1 MPQIKIRGINENQI
15 CEISEKMID
24 ELIDAVKCPRD
35 YFEIECIKSVAIRDG
50 KIADVYPFVEVAWFD
65 RGQEVQDTVAK
76 IITDNIRENLNIESM
91 DLAFTVFEMR
101 VDKLLSNVGVAS
113 RAELKKYCKQ
123 GLISVNGKVINN
135 PGVQVDSEN
144 DDVRFNGEK
153 IVYREFVYIMLNKPD
168 GYISA
173 TFDKYDPIVLDLI
186 DQSYLVFEPFPVG
199 RLDKDTEGL
208 LVLTNDGQLA
218 HRVLSPKKHVPKT
231 YYAKIDGVVTEK
243 DIDAFEKGVTLD
255 DGYETMPSQLKIL
268 KSGEE
273 SEIELTIHE
282 GKFHQ
287 VKRMFESVGKKVVYL
302 KRLSMGKLKLDESLA
317 LGEYRELTE
326 EEIKLIEER

>member
-1 MPQIKIRGINENQI
+1 M
-15 CEISEKMID
+15 
-24 ELIDAVKCPRD
+24 
-35 YFEIECIKSVAIRDG
+35 G
-50 KIADVYPFVEVAWFD
+50 K
-65 RGQEVQDTVAK
+65 K
-76 IITDNIRENLNIESM
+76 
-91 DLAFTVFEMR
+91 MR

-135 PGVQVDSEN
+135 PGVQVDSES
-144 DDVRFNGEK
+144 DDIRFNGEK

-231 YYAKIDGVVTEK
+231 YYAKIQGKVTEE
-243 DIDAFEKGVTLD
+243 DILAFEKGVILD
-255 DGYETMPSQLKIL
+255 DGYEIMPSQLKIL
-268 KSGEE
+268 KSDDM

-302 KRLSMGKLKLDESLA
+302 KRLSMGKLKLDESLG

-326 EEIKLIEER
+326 EEVKLIEER

>member
-1 MPQIKIRGINENQI
+1 M
-15 CEISEKMID
+15 
-24 ELIDAVKCPRD
+24 
-35 YFEIECIKSVAIRDG
+35 G
-50 KIADVYPFVEVAWFD
+50 K
-65 RGQEVQDTVAK
+65 K
-76 IITDNIRENLNIESM
+76 
-91 DLAFTVFEMR
+91 MR

-135 PGVQVDSEN
+135 PGVQVDSES
-144 DDVRFNGEK
+144 DDIRFNGEK

-231 YYAKIDGVVTEK
+231 YYAKIQGKVTEE
-243 DIDAFEKGVTLD
+243 DILAFEKGVILD

-268 KSGEE
+268 KSDDM

-287 VKRMFESVGKKVVYL
+287 VKRMFESIGKKVVYL
-302 KRLSMGKLKLDESLA
+302 KRLSMGKLKLDESLG

-326 EEIKLIEER
+326 EEVKLIEER

>member
-1 MPQIKIRGINENQI
+1 MPKKQRIDKI
-15 CEISEKMID
+15 
-24 ELIDAVKCPRD
+24 
-35 YFEIECIKSVAIRDG
+35 
-50 KIADVYPFVEVAWFD
+50 
-65 RGQEVQDTVAK
+65 
-76 IITDNIRENLNIESM
+76 
-91 DLAFTVFEMR
+91 
-101 VDKLLSNVGVAS
+101 LSNLGYGS
-113 RAELKKYCKQ
+113 RSELKKLCKN
-123 GLISVNGKVINN
+123 GLVKVNGKVINN
-135 PGVQVDSEN
+135 PGVQVDVEN
-144 DDVRFNGEK
+144 DEILFDGEK
-153 IVYREFVYIMLNKPD
+153 VVYKEFIYLMLNKPD

-173 TFDKYDPIVLDLI
+173 TFDKRDPIVLDLI
-186 DQSYLVFEPFPVG
+186 DKEDLIFEPFPVG

-231 YYAKIDGVVTEK
+231 YYAKIEGVVTEEDVK
-243 DIDAFEKGVTLD
+243 AFAEGVTLD
-255 DGYETMPSQLKIL
+255 DGYETMPAELEIL
-268 KSGEE
+268 KSDDI

-326 EEIKLIEER
+326 EEVKMIEEK

>member
-1 MPQIKIRGINENQI
+1 M
-15 CEISEKMID
+15 
-24 ELIDAVKCPRD
+24 
-35 YFEIECIKSVAIRDG
+35 G
-50 KIADVYPFVEVAWFD
+50 K
-65 RGQEVQDTVAK
+65 K
-76 IITDNIRENLNIESM
+76 
-91 DLAFTVFEMR
+91 MR

-135 PGVQVDSEN
+135 PGVQVDSES
-144 DDVRFNGEK
+144 DDIRF

-231 YYAKIDGVVTEK
+231 YYAKIQGKVTEE
-243 DIDAFEKGVTLD
+243 DILAFEKGVILD

-268 KSGEE
+268 KSDDM

-302 KRLSMGKLKLDESLA
+302 KRLSMGKLKLDESLG

-326 EEIKLIEER
+326 EEVKLIEER

>member
-1 MPQIKIRGINENQI
+1 M
-15 CEISEKMID
+15 
-24 ELIDAVKCPRD
+24 
-35 YFEIECIKSVAIRDG
+35 G
-50 KIADVYPFVEVAWFD
+50 K
-65 RGQEVQDTVAK
+65 K
-76 IITDNIRENLNIESM
+76 
-91 DLAFTVFEMR
+91 MR

-135 PGVQVDSEN
+135 PGVQVDTES
-144 DDVRFNGEK
+144 DDIRFNGEK

-231 YYAKIDGVVTEK
+231 YYAKIQGKVTEE
-243 DIDAFEKGVTLD
+243 DILAFEKGVILD

-268 KSGEE
+268 KSDDM

-302 KRLSMGKLKLDESLA
+302 KRLSMGKLKLDESLK

-326 EEIKLIEER
+326 EEVKLIEER

>member
-1 MPQIKIRGINENQI
+1 M
-15 CEISEKMID
+15 
-24 ELIDAVKCPRD
+24 
-35 YFEIECIKSVAIRDG
+35 G
-50 KIADVYPFVEVAWFD
+50 K
-65 RGQEVQDTVAK
+65 K
-76 IITDNIRENLNIESM
+76 
-91 DLAFTVFEMR
+91 MR

-135 PGVQVDSEN
+135 PGVQVDSES
-144 DDVRFNGEK
+144 DDIRFNGEK

-231 YYAKIDGVVTEK
+231 YYAKIQGKVTEE
-243 DIDAFEKGVTLD
+243 DILAFEKG
-255 DGYETMPSQLKIL
+255 GYETMPSQLKIL
-268 KSGEE
+268 KSDDM

-302 KRLSMGKLKLDESLA
+302 KRLSMGKLKLDESLG

-326 EEIKLIEER
+326 EEVKLIEER

>member
-1 MPQIKIRGINENQI
+1 M
-15 CEISEKMID
+15 
-24 ELIDAVKCPRD
+24 
-35 YFEIECIKSVAIRDG
+35 G
-50 KIADVYPFVEVAWFD
+50 K
-65 RGQEVQDTVAK
+65 K
-76 IITDNIRENLNIESM
+76 
-91 DLAFTVFEMR
+91 MR

-135 PGVQVDSEN
+135 PGVQVDSES
-144 DDVRFNGEK
+144 DDIIFNGEK

-231 YYAKIDGVVTEK
+231 YYAKIQGKVTEE
-243 DIDAFEKGVTLD
+243 DILAFEKGVILD

-268 KSGEE
+268 KSDDM

-302 KRLSMGKLKLDESLA
+302 KRLSMGKLKLDESLK

-326 EEIKLIEER
+326 EEVKLIEER

>member
-1 MPQIKIRGINENQI
+1 M
-15 CEISEKMID
+15 
-24 ELIDAVKCPRD
+24 
-35 YFEIECIKSVAIRDG
+35 G
-50 KIADVYPFVEVAWFD
+50 K
-65 RGQEVQDTVAK
+65 K
-76 IITDNIRENLNIESM
+76 
-91 DLAFTVFEMR
+91 MR

-135 PGVQVDSEN
+135 PGVQVDSES
-144 DDVRFNGEK
+144 DDIRFNGEK

-199 RLDKDTEGL
+199 RLDTDTEGL
-208 LVLTNDGQLA
+208 VVLTNDGQLA

-231 YYAKIDGVVTEK
+231 YYAKIQGKVTEE
-243 DIDAFEKGVTLD
+243 DILAFEKGVILD

-268 KSGEE
+268 KSDDM

-302 KRLSMGKLKLDESLA
+302 KRLSMGKLKLDESLK

-326 EEIKLIEER
+326 EEVKLIEER

>member
-1 MPQIKIRGINENQI
+1 M
-15 CEISEKMID
+15 
-24 ELIDAVKCPRD
+24 
-35 YFEIECIKSVAIRDG
+35 G
-50 KIADVYPFVEVAWFD
+50 K
-65 RGQEVQDTVAK
+65 K
-76 IITDNIRENLNIESM
+76 
-91 DLAFTVFEMR
+91 MR

-123 GLISVNGKVINN
+123 GMISVNGKVINN

-144 DDVRFNGEK
+144 DEVMFNGEK
-153 IVYREFVYIMLNKPD
+153 IVYREFIYIMLNKPD

-173 TFDKYDPIVLDLI
+173 TFDKHDPIVLDLI

-231 YYAKIDGVVTEK
+231 YYAKIQGKVTEE
-243 DIDAFEKGVTLD
+243 DILAFEKGVVLD

-268 KSGEE
+268 KSDEM

-302 KRLSMGKLKLDESLA
+302 KRLSMGKLKLDESLD
-317 LGEYRELTE
+317 LGAYRELTE
-326 EEIKLIEER
+326 EEVKLIEER

>member
-1 MPQIKIRGINENQI
+1 M
-15 CEISEKMID
+15 
-24 ELIDAVKCPRD
+24 
-35 YFEIECIKSVAIRDG
+35 G
-50 KIADVYPFVEVAWFD
+50 K
-65 RGQEVQDTVAK
+65 K
-76 IITDNIRENLNIESM
+76 
-91 DLAFTVFEMR
+91 MR
-101 VDKLLSNVGVAS
+101 VDKFLSNVGVAS

-135 PGVQVDSEN
+135 PGVQVDSES
-144 DDVRFNGEK
+144 DDIRFNGEK

-231 YYAKIDGVVTEK
+231 YYAKIQGKVTEE
-243 DIDAFEKGVTLD
+243 DILAFEKGVILD

-268 KSGEE
+268 KSDDM

-302 KRLSMGKLKLDESLA
+302 KRLSMGKLKLDESLG

-326 EEIKLIEER
+326 EEVKLIEER

>member
-1 MPQIKIRGINENQI
+1 M
-15 CEISEKMID
+15 
-24 ELIDAVKCPRD
+24 
-35 YFEIECIKSVAIRDG
+35 G
-50 KIADVYPFVEVAWFD
+50 K
-65 RGQEVQDTVAK
+65 K
-76 IITDNIRENLNIESM
+76 
-91 DLAFTVFEMR
+91 MR

-123 GLISVNGKVINN
+123 GIISVNGKVINN
-135 PGVQVDSEN
+135 PGIQVDSEN
-144 DDVRFNGEK
+144 DEVMFNGEK
-153 IVYREFVYIMLNKPD
+153 IVYREFIYIMLNKPD

-173 TFDKYDPIVLDLI
+173 TFDKHDPIVLDLI
-186 DQSYLVFEPFPVG
+186 DSSYLVFEPFPVG

-208 LVLTNDGQLA
+208 LVLTNDGQLS

-231 YYAKIDGVVTEK
+231 YYAKIQGKVTEE
-243 DIDAFEKGVTLD
+243 DILAFEKGVILD

-268 KSGEE
+268 KSDDI

-287 VKRMFESVGKKVVYL
+287 VKRMFESVDKKVVYL
-302 KRLSMGKLKLDESLA
+302 KRISMGKLKLDESLE

-326 EEIKLIEER
+326 EEVKLIEER

>member
-1 MPQIKIRGINENQI
+1 M
-15 CEISEKMID
+15 
-24 ELIDAVKCPRD
+24 
-35 YFEIECIKSVAIRDG
+35 G
-50 KIADVYPFVEVAWFD
+50 K
-65 RGQEVQDTVAK
+65 K
-76 IITDNIRENLNIESM
+76 
-91 DLAFTVFEMR
+91 MR

-173 TFDKYDPIVLDLI
+173 TYDKYDPIVLDLI

-231 YYAKIDGVVTEK
+231 YYAKIQGKVTEE
-243 DIDAFEKGVTLD
+243 DILAFEKGVILD

-268 KSGEE
+268 KSDDM

-302 KRLSMGKLKLDESLA
+302 KRLSMGKLKLDESLK
-317 LGEYRELTE
+317 LGEYRELTAE
-326 EEIKLIEER
+326 EVKLIEER

>member
-1 MPQIKIRGINENQI
+1 M
-15 CEISEKMID
+15 
-24 ELIDAVKCPRD
+24 
-35 YFEIECIKSVAIRDG
+35 G
-50 KIADVYPFVEVAWFD
+50 K
-65 RGQEVQDTVAK
+65 K
-76 IITDNIRENLNIESM
+76 
-91 DLAFTVFEMR
+91 MR

-135 PGVQVDSEN
+135 PGVQVDSES
-144 DDVRFNGEK
+144 DDIRFNGEK

-231 YYAKIDGVVTEK
+231 YYAKIQVKVTEE
-243 DIDAFEKGVTLD
+243 DILAFEKGVILD

-268 KSGEE
+268 KSDDM

-302 KRLSMGKLKLDESLA
+302 KRLSMGKLKLDESLG

-326 EEIKLIEER
+326 EEVKLIEER

>member
-1 MPQIKIRGINENQI
+1 M
-15 CEISEKMID
+15 
-24 ELIDAVKCPRD
+24 
-35 YFEIECIKSVAIRDG
+35 G
-50 KIADVYPFVEVAWFD
+50 K
-65 RGQEVQDTVAK
+65 K
-76 IITDNIRENLNIESM
+76 
-91 DLAFTVFEMR
+91 MR

-208 LVLTNDGQLA
+208 LVITNDGQLA

-231 YYAKIDGVVTEK
+231 YYAKIQGKVTEE
-243 DIDAFEKGVTLD
+243 DILAFEKGVILD

-268 KSGEE
+268 KSDDM

-302 KRLSMGKLKLDESLA
+302 KRLSMGKLKLDESLG

-326 EEIKLIEER
+326 EEVKLIEER